1 MGFGQKN
8 LRKSAE
14 DSIPFL
20 LLVFSTIFSNGKQCP
35 LVVTF
40 EPLAHAWHVKMQC
53 PAIIHYSG
61 FGLDNWNYFLSEN
74 EGIFFLVRIYTYL
87 TPFIPGIIFNIKPGL
102 ELTVAADDNSTNSKI

>member
-1 MGFGQKN
+1 MGFGQEN

-35 LVVTF
+35 SVVTF

-61 FGLDNWNYFLSEN
+61 FGLDNWNYFLSDN
-74 EGIFFLVRIYTYL
+74 DGIFFFGTDIYL
-87 TPFIPGIIFNIKPGL
+87 FDPFHPQHYI
-102 ELTVAADDNSTNSKI
+102 